1 MTPHRDPRGGAQ
13 GHGDRDGRDKG
24 AAGASGPGH
33 GLAGRPPAPRGG
45 PRRRHRLTRRGRL
58 SLLIVGVLAVAAAI
72 TVPLLLSGKE
82 RESPRSLTV
91 PEGWRARQVYDAVD
105 RALRLSKGT
114 TEKSVA
120 SADLPLPAAAK
131 GNPEG
136 YLYPATY
143 PLIGDSTPASVL
155 RYMVR
160 TANER
165 FAGRRP
171 AAATGRATVSPY
183 ETVKV
188 ASIVQAEAA
197 TDQDMGRVARVVY
210 NRLHRRMPLQ
220 MDSTLNY
227 ALGRS
232 TLDTTG
238 EDTRADS
245 PYNTYARRGLPPT
258 PIASPGE
265 QAVRAA
271 VAPTAG
277 DWLYFVTVGPG
288 DTRFT
293 GSYAQHQKNVA
304 EFNRR
309 RGTAPPAP

>member
-1 MTPHRDPRGGAQ
+1 MTRHPDPRGGAQ
-13 GHGDRDGRDKG
+13 GNGGRYGRDKG
-24 AAGASGPGH
+24 AATGEPRPVRGTPGRSP
-33 GLAGRPPAPRGG
+33 GTRGKRP
-45 PRRRHRLTRRGRL
+45 RHRLTRRGRL
-58 SLLIVGVLAVAAAI
+58 SLLIAAVLAVAAAI
-72 TVPLLLSGKE
+72 TVPLLLSGE
-82 RESPRSLTV
+82 ENPGPRPLTV
-91 PEGWRARQVYDAVD
+91 PEGWRARQVYVAVD

-114 TEKSVA
+114 TEGSVA
-120 SADLPLPAAAK
+120 SAGLPLPAEAK

-143 PLIGDSTPASVL
+143 PLTGDSTPASVL

-171 AAATGRATVSPY
+171 VAVADRETVSRY

-197 TDQDMGRVARVVY
+197 TDSDMGRVARVVY

-238 EDTRADS
+238 EDTRVDS

-258 PIASPGE
+258 PIANPGE

-271 VAPTAG
+271 VAPRPG

-293 GSYAQHQKNVA
+293 GNYAQHQKNVA

-309 RGTAPPAP
+309 RSAAPPPA

>member
-1 MTPHRDPRGGAQ
+1 MTRHPDPRGGAQ
-13 GHGDRDGRDKG
+13 GDGGRDGRDKG
-24 AAGASGPGH
+24 AATGAPRPVR
-33 GLAGRPPAPRGG
+33 RPPGRAPRTRGER
-45 PRRRHRLTRRGRL
+45 PRHRLTRRGRL
-58 SLLIVGVLAVAAAI
+58 SLLIAGVLAVAATV
-72 TVPLLLSGKE
+72 TVPLLLSGE
-82 RESPRSLTV
+82 ENPGPRSLTV
-91 PEGWRARQVYDAVD
+91 PEGWRARQVYAAVD
-105 RALRLSKGT
+105 CALRLSKGA
-114 TEKSVA
+114 TEASVA
-120 SADLPLPAAAK
+120 SAGLPLPAEAK

-143 PLIGDSTPASVL
+143 PLTGDSTPASVL

-160 TANER
+160 TAKER

-171 AAATGRATVSPY
+171 AAVADREAVSPY

-197 TDQDMGRVARVVY
+197 TDSDMGRVARVVY
-210 NRLHRRMPLQ
+210 NRLHRGMPLQ

-232 TLDTTG
+232 SLDTTG
-238 EDTRADS
+238 EDTRVDS

-271 VAPTAG
+271 VAPSVG

-293 GSYAQHQKNVA
+293 GDYAQHRKNVA

-309 RGTAPPAP
+309 RSTATPGT